1 MSNRSGFISGQRSD
15 PRRSGVLRGFPPMRH
30 MAVVIWFGL
39 AVAMLVGAVQFS
51 DRGRFGEG
59 ADHMV
64 PARLVR

>member
-1 MSNRSGFISGQRSD
+1 
-15 PRRSGVLRGFPPMRH
+15 MRH

>member
-1 MSNRSGFISGQRSD
+1 
-15 PRRSGVLRGFPPMRH
+15 MRH

-59 ADHMV
+59 ADHI
-64 PARLVR
+64 VRRGWTDSAGSSGNAPLCRFGLPSEGHRR

>member
-1 MSNRSGFISGQRSD
+1 
-15 PRRSGVLRGFPPMRH
+15 MRH

-39 AVAMLVGAVQFS
+39 AVAMLVGAVQFP